1 MKMLSINALLCD
13 CIDTSIPSEVDIES
27 KVQPMAFRLDA
38 PENAL
43 LFLTEKV
50 GENEKDIDLSI
61 ISSSPP
67 FAIVTSKTRRV
78 TSSPCPIIRVNNV
91 RIAFAYALYRLHRI
105 DCKRMKFIGITG
117 TNGKT
122 TTATLIYEML
132 RNCGYKAGFIGTGK
146 ILSDD
151 MILNNDTYS
160 MTTPDPNVLYPALE
174 KMQNDGCEYIV
185 MEVSSHSLA
194 LGKVAPIEFE
204 YAIFTNLDSDH
215 LDFHKSKEDYFLTKT
230 KLFSQSRKG
239 LFNIDDEYG
248 RRAYENA
255 TCDKRTFGIIE
266 RGDAFATEIDIA
278 SINESSFFY
287 REKNLIFKASLKLT
301 GAFNVYNT
309 IAALKCVIDLG
320 IKPCV
325 AKYALEKIE
334 GVSGR
339 MEIIKG
345 SITAV
350 IDYAHTPSA
359 FYNCLK
365 TLKSILNTKQRLFVV
380 FGCGGNRDASKRS
393 VFGNYADL
401 LADEIIITEDNSR
414 SEAFEAIAA
423 EIASG
428 IKSTEYKIIKDR
440 ENAIKYAFRSAR
452 PNDVIAVIG
461 KGHEKY
467 KIIQNTYIPFDE
479 KKIIL
484 DSMREAEAK
493 K

>member
-1 MKMLSINALLCD
+1 
-13 CIDTSIPSEVDIES
+13 
-27 KVQPMAFRLDA
+27 
-38 PENAL
+38 
-43 LFLTEKV
+43 
-50 GENEKDIDLSI
+50 
-61 ISSSPP
+61 
-67 FAIVTSKTRRV
+67 
-78 TSSPCPIIRVNNV
+78 
-91 RIAFAYALYRLHRI
+91 
-105 DCKRMKFIGITG
+105 
-117 TNGKT
+117 
-122 TTATLIYEML
+122 
-132 RNCGYKAGFIGTGK
+132 
-146 ILSDD
+146 
-151 MILNNDTYS
+151 
-160 MTTPDPNVLYPALE
+160 
-174 KMQNDGCEYIV
+174 
-185 MEVSSHSLA
+185 
-194 LGKVAPIEFE
+194 
-204 YAIFTNLDSDH
+204 
-215 LDFHKSKEDYFLTKT
+215 
-230 KLFSQSRKG
+230 LFSQSRKG

-365 TLKSILNTKQRLFVV
+365 TLKSILNTKQKLFVV